1 MAENPQR
8 NPPEQDSDYDGA
20 WKESVRQ
27 HLGEF
32 VAKYFAAI
40 YGAIDWGRPVEWYD
54 KEVSLVLGQ
63 AGSRN
68 KRVDLLVKVWSGCF
82 PASPCGSCCTGAGY
96 NTDELRELFR
106 LIDWLM
112 FAVPPNSASLAC

>member
-1 MAENPQR
+1 MVENAQR
-8 NPPEQDSDYDGA
+8 KPPEQDSDYDGA

-40 YGAIDWGRPVEWYD
+40 CGAIDWGRPVEWYD

-68 KRVDLLVKVWSGCF
+68 KRVDLLVKVWLLSGEPLWVLLHWEIQSGPEPGF
-82 PASPCGSCCTGAGY
+82 
-96 NTDELRELFR
+96 
-106 LIDWLM
+106 
-112 FAVPPNSASLAC
+112 

>member
-40 YGAIDWGRPVEWYD
+40 YGAIDWGRGRGV
-54 KEVSLVLGQ
+54 V
-63 AGSRN
+63 R
-68 KRVDLLVKVWSGCF
+68 
-82 PASPCGSCCTGAGY
+82 
-96 NTDELRELFR
+96 
-106 LIDWLM
+106 
-112 FAVPPNSASLAC
+112 